1 MKRILL
7 TIVRG
12 LFALWMFGNVFLFL
26 AGEIQTDT
34 NDPGRYFGQLFAA
47 LVSLY
52 FGILC
57 FRSMIE
63 NKKFWSLGNTNP
75 FKKLDFGNWKD

>member
-12 LFALWMFGNVFLFL
+12 LFALWMFYSVFLFL
-26 AGEIQTDT
+26 AGEIQTDST
-34 NDPGRYFGQLFAA
+34 ARYFGQLIMAII
-47 LVSLY
+47 SLY

-63 NKKFWSLGNTNP
+63 NKKFWSLGNKNP
-75 FKKLDFGNWKD
+75 FEKLDFSNWKD